1 MICHLGGTL
10 CCGGHRL
17 LSPNESGENSSALCE
32 SKAELTLQEKGEPE
46 QPDLMVG
53 LVLQ

>member
-1 MICHLGGTL
+1 M
-10 CCGGHRL
+10 

-32 SKAELTLQEKGEPE
+32 NKAELNLQEKGEAE
-46 QPDLMVG
+46 QPDLTVG